1 MSSVAENIIQH
12 ATHNST
18 LHQLAKD
25 HSSVGVTTA
34 FSILDTLKSMSYL
47 KIFATLICILLVWDQ
62 VAYQIKKGSIAGP
75 KFKFWPIIGP
85 FLESLDPK
93 FEEYKAKWA
102 SGPLSCVSIFHKFV
116 VIASTRDLA
125 RKILQSSK
133 FVKPCVVDVAVKI
146 LRPCNWVFLDG
157 KAHTDYRKSLNGLFT
172 KQALAQYLPS
182 LEQIMDKYM
191 DKFVRLSKENNYEPQ
206 VFFHEM
212 REILCALSLN
222 SFCGNYITEDQVRKI
237 ADDYYLVTAA
247 LELVNFPIIIP
258 YTKTWYGKKTAD
270 MAMKIFENCAQM
282 AKDHIAA
289 GGKPVCVMDA
299 WCKLMHDA
307 KNSNDDDSRIYH
319 REFTNK
325 EISEAVFTFLFAS
338 QDASSSLACWLF
350 QIVADRPDVLAKIR
364 EEQLAVRNN
373 DMSTELNLDL
383 IEKMKYTNM
392 VIKETLRYRP
402 PVLMVPYVVKKNFP
416 VSPNYT
422 APKGAMLIPTLYPAL
437 HDPEVYENPDEFIPE
452 RWVEGSKA
460 SEAKKNWLVF
470 GCGPH
475 VCLGQTY
482 VMITFAAL
490 LGKFAL
496 YTDFHHTVTPLSE
509 KIKVF
514 ATIFPKD
521 DLLLTF
527 KKRDPITGEVFE

>member
-1 MSSVAENIIQH
+1 MSSVAENIIQQ

-25 HSSVGVTTA
+25 HSPVGATTA
-34 FSILDTLKSMSYL
+34 FRILNILKSMSYL

-496 YTDFHHTVTPLSE
+496 YTDFHHKVTPLSE

>member
-25 HSSVGVTTA
+25 QPSVGVTTA

-191 DKFVRLSKENNYEPQ
+191 DKFARLSKENNYEPQ

>member
-25 HSSVGVTTA
+25 QPSVGVTTA

>member
-25 HSSVGVTTA
+25 QPSVGVTTA

-460 SEAKKNWLVF
+460 SEARKNWLVF

>member
-25 HSSVGVTTA
+25 QPSVGVTTA

-350 QIVADRPDVLAKIR
+350 QIVADHPDVLAKIR

>member
-1 MSSVAENIIQH
+1 MSSVAEKIIQH

-25 HSSVGVTTA
+25 QPSVGVTTA

>member
-25 HSSVGVTTA
+25 QPSVGVTTA
-34 FSILDTLKSMSYL
+34 FSVLDTLKSMSYL

>member
-1 MSSVAENIIQH
+1 MSSVAQNIIQH

-25 HSSVGVTTA
+25 QPSVGVTTA

>member
-25 HSSVGVTTA
+25 QPSVGVTTA

-392 VIKETLRYRP
+392 VITETLRYRP

>member
-25 HSSVGVTTA
+25 QPSVGVTTA

-47 KIFATLICILLVWDQ
+47 RIFATLICILLVWDQ

-206 VFFHEM
+206 IFFHEM

>member
-1 MSSVAENIIQH
+1 
-12 ATHNST
+12 
-18 LHQLAKD
+18 
-25 HSSVGVTTA
+25 
-34 FSILDTLKSMSYL
+34 
-47 KIFATLICILLVWDQ
+47 
-62 VAYQIKKGSIAGP
+62 
-75 KFKFWPIIGP
+75 
-85 FLESLDPK
+85 
-93 FEEYKAKWA
+93 
-102 SGPLSCVSIFHKFV
+102 
-116 VIASTRDLA
+116 
-125 RKILQSSK
+125 
-133 FVKPCVVDVAVKI
+133 
-146 LRPCNWVFLDG
+146 
-157 KAHTDYRKSLNGLFT
+157 
-172 KQALAQYLPS
+172 
-182 LEQIMDKYM
+182 
-191 DKFVRLSKENNYEPQ
+191 
-206 VFFHEM
+206 
-212 REILCALSLN
+212 
-222 SFCGNYITEDQVRKI
+222 
-237 ADDYYLVTAA
+237 
-247 LELVNFPIIIP
+247 
-258 YTKTWYGKKTAD
+258 
-270 MAMKIFENCAQM
+270 M

>member
-25 HSSVGVTTA
+25 QPSVGVTTA
-34 FSILDTLKSMSYL
+34 FSILHTLKSMSYL